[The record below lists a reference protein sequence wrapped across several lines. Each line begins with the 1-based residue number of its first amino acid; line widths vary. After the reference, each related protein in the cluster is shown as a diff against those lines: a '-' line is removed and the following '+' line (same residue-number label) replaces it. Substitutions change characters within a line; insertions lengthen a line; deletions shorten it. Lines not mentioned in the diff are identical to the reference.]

1 MRPSCLISIAL
12 FAPVIHAQQT
22 SARPATEKTAETCT
36 LEGRVVGAIK
46 GEPVRK
52 ATLLLSQADKPQ
64 GQRYST
70 TTGPG
75 GSFAMQ
81 DIEPGKYRLI
91 VMKGGYAR
99 TQYGSRSPGHPG
111 ITLSLDPGQQMR
123 DLIVRL
129 TPQAVIT
136 GRVLDED
143 GEPVPWMS
151 LQLFQYGYS
160 RGKRQ
165 RQASDFA
172 DTNDLGEYRL
182 FDLAPGRYFLS
193 ANPQVEM
200 DQSAS
205 GRSYAATY
213 YPGTADAAGATLLD
227 VRPGMQLRGIDIP
240 LVKTRT
246 ARLRG
251 RVIFPAKGPPN
262 QPANVE
268 LVPRDES
275 RGFSSSASPYIDA
288 QGAFEFRGV
297 APGAYFLMAHW
308 SQGEKLFSAL
318 HAIDIREND
327 VENIV
332 LELSPASELKGQVR
346 VEGPVPEKL
355 ADFQVTLDPDGSGNM
370 RWPSTQVHN
379 DGSFTLGNVVA
390 GQFQLH
396 VQGASENYY
405 VKSARLGEKDILD
418 SGIDASRGFSGAFD
432 ILLSSSG
439 GQVEGVVLN
448 AGEQP
453 ATGAVV
459 VLVPERRSQWRLY
472 KENTTDQY
480 GRFHIKGIGPG
491 EYKLFAWEDVETGA
505 YEDPEFLKGFEALGE
520 RVSIREGSH
529 ESKELKLIVSG
540 GKRAVN

>member
-1 MRPSCLISIAL
+1 MRPSCLVSIAL
-12 FAPVIHAQQT
+12 FALLIHAQQP
-22 SARPATEKTAETCT
+22 SVQPATQKSSEMCT
-36 LEGRVVGAIK
+36 LEGRVIGAIK

-52 ATLLLSQADKPQ
+52 ATLILSQADKPQ

-70 TTGPG
+70 TTGSG

-81 DIEPGKYRLI
+81 DIEPGKYRLL

-99 TQYGSRSPGHPG
+99 MQYGSRSPGHPG
-111 ITLSLDPGQQMR
+111 TTLSLDPGQQMR

-143 GEPVPWMS
+143 GEPVPWVS

-165 RQASDFA
+165 HQASDFA
-172 DTNDLGEYRL
+172 ETNDLGEYRL

-193 ANPQVEM
+193 ANPQVDM

-275 RGFSSSASPYIDA
+275 RGFSSSASPNIDA

-297 APGAYFLMAHW
+297 APGTYFLMAHW

-370 RWPSTQVHN
+370 GWPSTQVHN

-396 VQGASENYY
+396 VQGSSENYY

-418 SGIDASRGFSGAFD
+418 SGIDASRGVSGAFD

-453 ATGAVV
+453 ATGAAV

-491 EYKLFAWEDVETGA
+491 EYKLFAWEDVESGA